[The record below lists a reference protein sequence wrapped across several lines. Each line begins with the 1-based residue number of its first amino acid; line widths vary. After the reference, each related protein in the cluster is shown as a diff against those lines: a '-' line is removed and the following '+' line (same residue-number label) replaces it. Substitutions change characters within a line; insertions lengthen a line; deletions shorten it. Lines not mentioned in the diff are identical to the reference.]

1 MGNTLFDQLKKTGL
15 IDEKKAKQVKQEKR
29 QKTKKKKKDRVAK
42 VQSESTIQANQAQAI
57 KVARDRQLN
66 QQRKEAAELK
76 AKKAQIK
83 QLIEENRI
91 ADSEGEVGFNFV
103 DGGKVRRFFVTDTIQ
118 DLLARGSVAIVK
130 LEHRYDLVPSEVAE
144 KIRFRDPLCVVECK
158 KNSTEGSNDDDPYK
172 DFQVPDDLMW

>member
-15 IDEKKAKQVKQEKR
+15 IDEKKAKQAKQEKR
-29 QKTKKKKKDRVAK
+29 QKTKKKKKDRQAQ
-42 VQSESTIQANQAQAI
+42 VQSESTIKANQAQAI

-76 AKKAQIK
+76 AKRAQIK

-103 DGGKVRRFFVTDTIQ
+103 DNAKVRRIFVTDQ
-118 DLLARGSVAIVK
+118 VQEQLARGSVVIVK
-130 LEHRYDLVPSEVAE
+130 LGHRYDLVPAEVAE
-144 KIRFRDPLCVVECK
+144 KIKHRDPLCVVASSTGC
-158 KNSTEGSNDDDPYK
+158 TEGSKEEDPYK